1 MDESVKK
8 LISGRTLEYIQQNAM
23 SQTMFAK
30 HCGINPSYLSN
41 ILNGIFEYKAAEGK
55 IVPISD
61 KYFHIIADCIGMNLQ
76 ESVWDIRATSQFT
89 MMISTLENAHENAM
103 SEIGRGAFK
112 MIIGESDC
120 GKTFAINQYCKA
132 HPTDSIKITINDMD
146 KIKDIIEEIGRQL
159 SIELPLGAGNR
170 LRAIAREFRSRALRG
185 VKMILILDEGENTK
199 IPGLKMYKA
208 IYDLVQGYAAFVIAG
223 TPELPKMMNLLL
235 GKGTPGIKQV
245 VRRFKAGI
253 VNLPPMDRKYTP
265 FMDLVEDIRLRKLLV
280 GLCDNYGELHDF
292 LEPAILSAKKDG
304 KPLTEEYFRTMY
316 CIAKTGE

>member
-1 MDESVKK
+1 
-8 LISGRTLEYIQQNAM
+8 M
-23 SQTMFAK
+23 SQDLVLQVRDL
-30 HCGINPSYLSN
+30 NVWYRPS
-41 ILNGIFEYKAAEGK
+41 G
-55 IVPISD
+55 
-61 KYFHIIADCIGMNLQ
+61 
-76 ESVWDIRATSQFT
+76 T
-89 MMISTLENAHENAM
+89 
-103 SEIGRGAFK
+103 IGRRKRRQVLHDVSFDLHRGE
-112 MIIGESDC
+112 ILGLVGESGC

-265 FMDLVEDIRLRKLLV
+265 FMDLVEEIRLRQLLV